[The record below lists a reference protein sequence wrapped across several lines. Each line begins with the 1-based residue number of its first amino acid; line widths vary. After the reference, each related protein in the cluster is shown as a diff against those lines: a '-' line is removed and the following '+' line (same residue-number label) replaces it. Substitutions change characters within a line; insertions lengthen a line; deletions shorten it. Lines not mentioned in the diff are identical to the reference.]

1 MLFCCFFRKNQN
13 ETTRKNRHRKQNLT
27 KIYLITCR
35 ALTTPSIISGSIR
48 GSSPCM
54 FTTMSNFFWSF
65 WSASLQRSVPS
76 EKITE
81 QARKIIQFLVEGYQY
96 GNDVRSRLLPFWQ
109 ESDVINT
116 SAPNDEQHSAIF

>member
-13 ETTRKNRHRKQNLT
+13 ETTRTNRQNLT
-27 KIYLITCR
+27 KIYVITCR

-81 QARKIIQFLVEGYQY
+81 QASKIIPFLVEGYQY